1 MEPVMSRAP
10 RPVFPVFLRLEGE
23 PVLVVGGGAVAA
35 GKLAGLVAA
44 GARIALVAPIV
55 AAACRRPGVA
65 IAEREVVAADL
76 DGARFVIAA
85 ATPEV
90 NRAVA
95 GWARARNLFVNAV
108 DDADTATAYLGG
120 VVRRGGVT
128 VSISTGGAAPAL
140 AALLRESLDALLPE
154 DLDRWLAEAAGRR
167 EAWRAAGIDLEAR
180 RELLRQALIAN
191 GVPKGGPS

>member
-1 MEPVMSRAP
+1 MAPREP
-10 RPVFPVFLRLEGE
+10 RPVYPVFLRLESE
-23 PVLVVGGGAVAA
+23 RVLVVGAGTVAA

-44 GARIALVAPIV
+44 GARITIVAPAI
-55 AAACRRPGVA
+55 ADACRRPGITLV
-65 IAEREVVAADL
+65 ERAVIEADL
-76 DGARFVIAA
+76 DAVRFVIAA

-108 DDADTATAYLGG
+108 DDADTASAYLGG

-128 VSISTGGAAPAL
+128 VAISTGGAAPAL

-154 DLDRWLAEAAGRR
+154 DLDQWLAEAGSRR
-167 EAWRAAGIDLEAR
+167 EVWRASGLDLGAR
-180 RELLRQALIAN
+180 RELLRQVLTRKPE
-191 GVPKGGPS
+191 GEPS